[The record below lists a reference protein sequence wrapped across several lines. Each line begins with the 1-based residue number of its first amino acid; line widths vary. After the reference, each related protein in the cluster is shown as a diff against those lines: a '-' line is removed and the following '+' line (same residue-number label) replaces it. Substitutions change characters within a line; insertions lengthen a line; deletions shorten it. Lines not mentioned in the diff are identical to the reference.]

1 MADQQVTT
9 TRGATLAT
17 AVLKES
23 AIQDFKAGLSG
34 ALLRPAEAGYDDA
47 RKIWNGMIDKR
58 PALIARCRGVAD
70 VISSVR
76 FARTHDLLLAVRG
89 GGHNLAGN
97 AVCDGGLMIDLSLM
111 KGVRVDPA
119 LRMASAPDRAYLGR
133 ARPRDPSLRPGR
145 HRGTDLHHRYRRPYA
160 RRRMGLPG
168 APARPRLRQPSLS
181 RSRHGR
187 RRISNRQRRRACG
200 PLLGHAGWRWE
211 FWSRHLI

>member
-9 TRGATLAT
+9 TRGASLTT

-23 AIQDFKAGLSG
+23 SIQDFKAGLSG
-34 ALLRPAEAGYDDA
+34 ALLRPGEPGYDDA

-111 KGVRVDPA
+111 KGARVDPA
-119 LRMASAPDRAYLGR
+119 LRTASAQ
-133 ARPRDPSLRPGR
+133 S
-145 HRGTDLHHRYRRPYA
+145 
-160 RRRMGLPG
+160 GLT
-168 APARPRLRQPSLS
+168 
-181 RSRHGR
+181 
-187 RRISNRQRRRACG
+187 
-200 PLLGHAGWRWE
+200 
-211 FWSRHLI
+211 